1 MLFLLQA
8 KIGDYAPVIIQILVT
23 AGVIFGGTGFW
34 QWKQAKDQAKRD
46 KQNKENG
53 VGSKV
58 DSLSTQI
65 TDLNTKLDTM
75 SNDLQ
80 HIKHDIELLEN
91 ANAETI
97 KYRQLRDKQD
107 KAAIKAQQ
115 GVINSLKG
123 ILRERLL
130 DNYKK
135 CIKKGYYSKEERE
148 IFGEMFQCYESEP
161 FNGNGVMHQLRPI
174 MQAMPWKAD
183 DVGKKT
189 DEDD

>member
-1 MLFLLQA
+1 MFLSVIT
-8 KIGDYAPVIIQILVT
+8 IGDYVPVIVQVLVT

-46 KQNKENG
+46 KENKENG
-53 VGSKV
+53 IGSKV

-75 SNDLQ
+75 SDDLR
-80 HIKHDIELLEN
+80 HIKHDIELLED
-91 ANAETI
+91 ARLETVR
-97 KYRQLRDKQD
+97 YRELRDKQD

-135 CIKKGYYSKEERE
+135 CVKKGYYSKEERE

-174 MQAMPWKAD
+174 MQGLPWTAEEA
-183 DVGKKT
+183 GKT
-189 DEDD
+189 TNEIE